1 MNLDDTARP
10 LLSLLVEAK
19 QGFVA
24 ALPNLV
30 TALIVLILGWGVAW
44 TLRKVV
50 RRIFRGLAGQMPAGT
65 TRTAWTEAVDERGA
79 GDIAATGVYWL
90 VLLTAFLVSIDALG
104 LAVFSKWLDA
114 FASYLPKI
122 VIATALVFGG
132 VVASR
137 LAGNAIKKA
146 AIRLPPSQVG
156 SLARLAQAAIVVAT
170 VLIAAE
176 QLGVDVSLLTTV
188 FLIAFAAALGGAA
201 LAFGLGAREVM
212 ADILAMHYVNKSY
225 RIGQMV
231 RVGPDQGRIVRT
243 SNTAV
248 FLENVDGELAIPGR
262 HFMDDRC
269 VTLNQDEDHAA

>member
-1 MNLDDTARP
+1 MNLDAIVNQ
-10 LLSLLVEAK
+10 LLSVLAEAK

-24 ALPNLV
+24 ALPNIV
-30 TALIVLILGWGVAW
+30 IALIVLILGWWLAW

-65 TRTAWTEAVDERGA
+65 TRKAWTEAVDERGA
-79 GDIAATGVYWL
+79 GELAATGVYWL

-104 LAVFSKWLDA
+104 LAVFSKWLGA

-132 VVASR
+132 FVASR
-137 LAGNAIKKA
+137 LASNAIKKA

-156 SLARLAQAAIVVAT
+156 SLARLAQVAIVVAT

-188 FLIAFAAALGGAA
+188 FLIVLAAALAGAA

-225 RIGQMV
+225 RIGQIV
-231 RVGPDQGRIVRT
+231 RLGPDQGRIVRT

-248 FLENVDGELAIPGR
+248 FLQNADGELAIPGR
-262 HFMDDRC
+262 HFMDGRC

>member
-176 QLGVDVSLLTTV
+176 QVGVDVSLLTTV